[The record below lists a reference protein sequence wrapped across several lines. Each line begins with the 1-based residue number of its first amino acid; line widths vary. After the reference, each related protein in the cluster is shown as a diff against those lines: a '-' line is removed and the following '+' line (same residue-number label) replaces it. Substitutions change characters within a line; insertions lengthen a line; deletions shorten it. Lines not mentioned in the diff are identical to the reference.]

1 MEGHRGAWR
10 LQSLLRTSKGSWLPG
25 LTVSPGSFSAPG
37 HAQSLSLYVRSGSIA
52 GRLIRSLMY
61 TGSVLKGQTGE
72 ENWEGGV
79 VRKGGELTGI
89 PWLRPQE
96 GMLTV
101 ISYRQLTHGL
111 ILCL

>member
-72 ENWEGGV
+72 ENWEGG
-79 VRKGGELTGI
+79 GGEEQVG
-89 PWLRPQE
+89 
-96 GMLTV
+96 
-101 ISYRQLTHGL
+101 S
-111 ILCL
+111 